1 VTPDVIVEAV
11 RGHRQWYTP
20 FVGGGSAFE
29 HKGERMLDARTLFHY
44 AATGISPAMAAAQ
57 PGSGSANIYTARDS
71 NGRYFEGGKTYKVTI
86 PAPVPA
92 ALFWSFSIYDN
103 QHRSFLE
110 TDQKL
115 AGIDST
121 FPAMKKNADG
131 RQRCGSGRTRL
142 PGRKATG
149 SRPYLAKVGSP
160 CFGSTARYSLGSTG
174 PGSREISSW
183 CRDSDTSG
191 SSPSIL
197 KNSIRRKVPDA
208 GVMSVM
214 WRNMR
219 PADQG
224 CEPPLPREADPGN
237 QPFRRP
243 LHN

>member
-1 VTPDVIVEAV
+1 MRRADERVAERHARVTSLLAGGNLRAV
-11 RGHRQWYTP
+11 RLT
-20 FVGGGSAFE
+20 
-29 HKGERMLDARTLFHY
+29 DARTLFHY

-57 PGSGSANIYTARDS
+57 PGIGSAYIYTARDS
-71 NGRYFEGGKTYKVTI
+71 NGRYFEGCKTYKVTI

-92 ALFWSFSIYDN
+92 ALFWSFSICDN

-115 AGIDST
+115 AGIDCT

-131 RQRCGSGRTRL
+131 SATVWFSPNAPAGQE
-142 PGRKATG
+142 ATG

-160 CFGSTARYSLGSTG
+160 CSGSTARCSLGSTR

-197 KNSIRRKVPDA
+197 KNSIRRKVP
-208 GVMSVM
+208 
-214 WRNMR
+214 MR
-219 PADQG
+219 
-224 CEPPLPREADPGN
+224 E
-237 QPFRRP
+237 
-243 LHN
+243 